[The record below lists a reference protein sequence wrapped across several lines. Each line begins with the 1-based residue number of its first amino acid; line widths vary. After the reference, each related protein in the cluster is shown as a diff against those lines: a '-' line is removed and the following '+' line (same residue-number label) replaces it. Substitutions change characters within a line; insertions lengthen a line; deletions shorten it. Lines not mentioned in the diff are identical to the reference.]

1 MYKYFF
7 VLLMLLFNGCSVD
20 FLSAGGKIATEEHK
34 LIFISFILM
43 LFVVL
48 PVIFMTIFFIFRYKA
63 SKNSIYLPDW
73 NKSNIIEMI
82 IWIIPI
88 FIIFFLGLITWKTTH
103 KLDPSKII
111 GSKNNY
117 LEIHVIALD
126 WKWLFIYPKYSI
138 GIINKVII
146 PLNTTIMFRITSNSV
161 MNSFFIPNLG
171 SQVYA
176 MPGMS
181 TKLYLIANKS
191 GIYHGISS
199 NYSGIGFSNMKFIAY
214 VEPTYKSFLKCVNF
228 IKKSKFKINT
238 IFDFEKLAIPTT
250 NNFIEYYSCI
260 DNNLFFQIINKFKN
274 Y

>member
-1 MYKYFF
+1 MYKCFF
-7 VLLMLLFNGCSVD
+7 ILLTILLSGCSVD
-20 FLSAGGKIATEEHK
+20 FLSTGGVIATEEHK

-48 PVIFMTIFFIFRYKA
+48 PVIFMTIFFVFRYKA
-63 SKNSIYLPDW
+63 NKNSVYLPNW
-73 NKSNIIEMI
+73 NKSNIIELI

-88 FIIFFLGLITWKTTH
+88 FIIFFLALITWRTTH
-103 KLDPSKII
+103 KLDPSRII
-111 GSKNNY
+111 GNKNNY

-126 WKWLFIYPKYSI
+126 WKWLFIYPKYSV
-138 GIINKVII
+138 GIVNKVII
-146 PLNTTIMFRITSNSV
+146 PLNTTILFRVTSNSV

-171 SQVYA
+171 SQIYA

-181 TKLYLIANKS
+181 TKLYLIASKP

-199 NYSGIGFSNMKFIAY
+199 NYSGIGFSNMKFITY
-214 VEPTYKSFLKCVNF
+214 VEPTHESFLKCVNF

-238 IFDFEKLAIPTT
+238 MFDFEELALPTT
-250 NNFIEYYSCI
+250 NHFIKYYSYV
-260 DNNLFFQIINKFKN
+260 NSNTFFQIINKFKN